1 MTPFNALVV
10 TVTTT
15 NPDPLGPTVVDLA
28 AVGARIDP
36 ASRHDPVLDF
46 VFETRVDPGRAIP
59 AVLTAFLGIDP
70 EDLKG
75 QPRLPEAID
84 LLRAKADP
92 LRPDLLATCHPPDV
106 ADVLPHLARQLM
118 PRDPHWVSTF
128 RLNCHV
134 SPFDLNWIEQ
144 GASCDAG
151 RKVEARGLDPDRP
164 ARRAITFA
172 LLLARQARA
181 LVEAGF
187 DATSATLRA
196 WSEAVP
202 LLVRVPG
209 GGEYRA
215 YPWRLVPRHFCERIV
230 ETHRAGGPNSFPP
243 ALETAAVATAAAALR
258 GEYAVALADAKPPAG
273 AV

>member
-10 TVTTT
+10 TITTT
-15 NPDPLGPTVVDLA
+15 APDPLGPAVVDLA
-28 AVGARIDP
+28 AAAARIDP
-36 ASRHDPVLDF
+36 ASWHDPVLDF

-59 AVLTAFLGIDP
+59 SILTDWFGINP
-70 EDLKG
+70 PDLKG

-84 LLRAKADP
+84 LLRAKAD
-92 LRPDLLATCHPPDV
+92 LFRPDVLATNHPPDV

-151 RKVEARGLDPDRP
+151 RKVEARALDPHRP
-164 ARRAITFA
+164 ARRTITLA

-181 LVEAGF
+181 LIEAGF
-187 DATSATLRA
+187 DATPATLRA

-202 LLVRVPG
+202 LLARVPG

-215 YPWRLVPRHFCERIV
+215 YPWRLVPRRFNERIV
-230 ETHRAGGPNSFPP
+230 ETHRGGGSNRFPP
-243 ALETAAVATAAAALR
+243 ALEAAAVATAAAALR
-258 GEYAVALADAKPPAG
+258 AEYVVALADAKPPAG